1 VLSDLDIG
9 MNDWTCPEFEW
20 DDSREF
26 DRGKVLSKNDLD
38 SMESWGRYLDVDGDG
53 IPFRTLPGTHPEK
66 GAYFTRGSSHDEYAR
81 YIEDGEVNARN
92 LSRILKK
99 FEGAHKFLPQPIFKQ
114 ETNSSAKG
122 LIYFGS
128 TEAAMQESLDQL
140 SDSGFPIDAMRIRS
154 FPFSPKIWDFIDQH
168 ESIFLVEQNR
178 DAQMKTL
185 LVSEGKVNPEKF
197 ISVLCFDG
205 APITA
210 KFISESIIE
219 VLSDKNI
226 SKTAEDIK

>member
-1 VLSDLDIG
+1 

-26 DRGKVLSKNDLD
+26 DRGKVLSKNDLEN
-38 SMESWGRYLDVDGDG
+38 MKSWGRYLDVDGDG

-92 LSRILKK
+92 VSRILKK
-99 FEGAHKFLPQPIFKQ
+99 FEGAYKFLPKPVFKQ
-114 ETNSSAKG
+114 ETNASSRG

-140 SDSGFPIDAMRIRS
+140 SEFGYPIDAMRIRS
-154 FPFSPKIWDFIDQH
+154 FPFSPEVWDFIDQH

-185 LVSEGKVNPEKF
+185 IISEGNTNPEKF
-197 ISVLCFDG
+197 NSVLCFDG
-205 APITA
+205 SPITA
-210 KFISESIIE
+210 DFISESIIE
-219 VLSDKNI
+219 MLSEKNT
-226 SKTAEDIK
+226 SKTAEEI